1 MATRS
6 AEIMSKKLN
15 LTIRATNGTPWVT
28 DDFGTNQQVDHV
40 LPAGLF
46 GDGSA

>member
-1 MATRS
+1 
-6 AEIMSKKLN
+6 MSRRFMTALSVVVV
-15 LTIRATNGTPWVT
+15 LLSIG
-28 DDFGTNQQVDHV
+28 V